1 MWVSPCLHLNH
12 FERNGPNMDDYI
24 IVTDST
30 CDITAQ
36 MADDL
41 GVKVLPLS
49 VNMGDITFKN
59 YLDGRT
65 MSFKDFY
72 KKLAEGA
79 TPSTNAISIGDY
91 LDALEPMLQEG
102 RDILILSFSSGL
114 STTYNSSAMATRELS
129 EKYPDRKIYC
139 VDTLAASMGEGLL
152 VWHAVQRKRK
162 GDTIDAVRDW
172 VEENKFRLCHWFT
185 VDDLHHLKRGGRI
198 SAATAVVGSML
209 GIKPVLHVDN
219 EGHLIN
225 VEKARGRQSSLLKLL
240 SHMADTAID
249 PENQT
254 VFISHSNCAKDAQWL
269 AAKIKEKLGV
279 RDIYINY
286 IGPVIG
292 SHTGIGTVALFFMGT
307 ER

>member
-1 MWVSPCLHLNH
+1 
-12 FERNGPNMDDYI
+12 MDDYI

-41 GVKVLPLS
+41 GIEVLSLS
-49 VNMGDITFKN
+49 VNMGNTTFKN
-59 YLDGRT
+59 YLDGRA
-65 MSFKDFY
+65 MSIDNFY

-79 TPSTNAISIGDY
+79 TPSTNAINIGDY
-91 LDALEPMLQEG
+91 LDALEPVLQEG

-114 STTYNSSAMATRELS
+114 STTYNSSAMAARELS
-129 EKYPDRKIYC
+129 KKYPDRKIYS

-152 VWHAVQRKRK
+152 VWHAVQRKRE
-162 GDTIDAVRDW
+162 GGTIDEVRDW
-172 VEENKFRLCHWFT
+172 VEENKLRLCHWFT

-198 SAATAVVGSML
+198 STATAVVGTML

-225 VEKARGRQSSLLKLL
+225 VEKARGRQAALLKLM
-240 SHMADTAID
+240 SHMADTAIE

-254 VFISHSNCAKDAQWL
+254 IFISHSNCVKDAQWL
-269 AAKIKEKLGV
+269 ATKIREKLGV
-279 RDIYINY
+279 RDIYINH

-292 SHTGIGTVALFFMGT
+292 SHTGIGTVALFFLGS

>member
-1 MWVSPCLHLNH
+1 
-12 FERNGPNMDDYI
+12 MDDYI

-41 GVKVLPLS
+41 DVKVLPLS

-59 YLDGRT
+59 YLNGSG
-65 MSFKDFY
+65 MSFRDFY

-79 TPSTNAISIGDY
+79 APSTNAISIGDY
-91 LDALEPMLQEG
+91 LDALEPMLQES

-114 STTYNSSAMATRELS
+114 STTYNSCAMAVKELS
-129 EKYPDRKIYC
+129 EKYPDRTIYC

-152 VWHAVQRKRK
+152 VWHAVQQKRQ
-162 GDTIDAVRDW
+162 GGTIDEVRDW
-172 VEENKFRLCHWFT
+172 VEENKFKLCHWFT

-198 SAATAVVGSML
+198 SAATAVVGTML

-225 VEKARGRQSSLLKLL
+225 AEKARGRQAALLKLL
-240 SHMADTAID
+240 GHMAKTAID

-254 VFISHSNCAKDAQWL
+254 IFISHSNCEKDAEWL
-269 AAKIKEKLGV
+269 ATKIKEKLGV

-292 SHTGIGTVALFFMGT
+292 AHTGIGTVALFFIGT

>member
-1 MWVSPCLHLNH
+1 
-12 FERNGPNMDDYI
+12 MDDYI

>member
-1 MWVSPCLHLNH
+1 
-12 FERNGPNMDDYI
+12 MDDYI

-36 MADDL
+36 MSDDL
-41 GVKVLPLS
+41 GVEVLPLS

-59 YLDGRT
+59 YLDGRA
-65 MSFKDFY
+65 MSIDDFY
-72 KKLAEGA
+72 KRLAEGA
-79 TPSTNAISIGDY
+79 APSTNAINIGDY
-91 LDALEPMLQEG
+91 LDALEPILQGG

-114 STTYNSSAMATRELS
+114 STTYNSSVMASRELS
-129 EKYPDRKIYC
+129 EKYPGRKIYA

-152 VWHAVQRKRK
+152 VWHAVQRKRQ
-162 GDTIDAVRDW
+162 GGTIDQVRDW
-172 VEENKFRLCHWFT
+172 VEENKLRLCHWFT

-198 SAATAVVGSML
+198 SAATALVGTML

-219 EGHLIN
+219 EGHLIS
-225 VEKARGRQSSLLKLL
+225 VEKARGRQAALLKLL
-240 SHMADTAID
+240 SHMADTAIE

-254 VFISHSNCAKDAQWL
+254 IFISHSNCAKDAQWL
-269 AAKIKEKLGV
+269 ATKIREKLGV

-292 SHTGIGTVALFFMGT
+292 AHTGIGTVALFFIGT